1 MATRAH
7 NENSRITGD
16 ERFFLKCAIVM
27 ALIIAAGFSF
37 QLGMGRSTFASP
49 IRVHIHALL
58 FMGWMTIFV
67 LQNALVSTGRVDLHR
82 KLGWLAAGWMVA
94 MVISGFFVTV
104 TMVRN
109 GVTPFFFRPLHFL
122 VFDPVQVLTFAGLT
136 IAAVALRR
144 QTDWHRRLHF
154 SGMALL
160 LGPAFG
166 RLMPMPFLPPF
177 AWEATFVACLV
188 VLGIIVGLDSRH
200 RGSVHPAWRWGIGA
214 WLAMF
219 VVIEALTFSPIGLSI
234 YDSVTKGYPGAQVSP
249 LDFPPPPEGALMTG
263 RTN

>member
-1 MATRAH
+1 MATVAQ
-7 NENSRITGD
+7 NENSPITGD
-16 ERFFLKCAIVM
+16 ERFFLRFAIVM

-58 FMGWMTIFV
+58 FMGWVTIFL
-67 LQNALVSTGRVDLHR
+67 LQNILVSTGRVDLHR
-82 KLGWLAAGWMVA
+82 KLGWVAAGWMVA
-94 MVISGFFVTV
+94 MVISGFFVTM

-109 GVTPFFFRPLHFL
+109 GVVPFFFKPLHFL
-122 VFDPVQVLTFAGLT
+122 IFDPVQVLTFAGLT

-144 QTDWHRRLHF
+144 RTDWHRRLHF

-166 RLMPMPFLPPF
+166 RLFPMPFLPPF

-188 VLGIIVGLDSRH
+188 VLSIAVAIDSRR
-200 RGSVHPAWRWGIGA
+200 RGSVHPAWKWGIGSF
-214 WLAMF
+214 LAMF
-219 VVIEALTFSPIGLSI
+219 VVIEALTFSPAGLSV
-234 YDSVTKGYPGAQVSP
+234 YQAVTDGYPGATVAP
-249 LDFPPPPEGALMTG
+249 LDFAPPPEGPLMTG
-263 RTN
+263 RS